1 MTEEALQLS
10 RAAAESERAPPGL
23 LAQVADRLRLGV
35 QHLLFDD
42 PVALLFGVQLRRVGW
57 QPLEVVVGRVS
68 GHEGLHRVRP
78 MRMESVPGDNH
89 RTADLLPEI
98 PQRADYL
105 RAMDRPGEMAGVE
118 ARGTG
123 QRRHQGDDARD
134 LPPLAHSPQNWRG
147 APRGPRSGAT
157 GATIRDI
164 PRRWLTRRRI
174 GGCPRGAQ
182 VVPTRPRNV
191 CPAPSHNVFARI

>member
-1 MTEEALQLS
+1 MTEAALQLS
-10 RAAAESERAPPGL
+10 RAAAESEKAPPGL

-118 ARGTG
+118 GPGAGPGRP
-123 QRRHQGDDARD
+123 HGDDARG
-134 LPPLAHSPQNWRG
+134 LPPPAHSPQDSG
-147 APRGPRSGAT
+147 GPPPGPPV
-157 GATIRDI
+157 D
-164 PRRWLTRRRI
+164 
-174 GGCPRGAQ
+174 
-182 VVPTRPRNV
+182 
-191 CPAPSHNVFARI
+191 H